1 MKRVMR
7 AAKKIDPCL
16 LERLG
21 GVLLPYCSMAK
32 EGLLR
37 GHASYG
43 LKKKE

>member
-1 MKRVMR
+1 MKRVMS
-7 AAKKIDPCL
+7 AAKKIDPRL
-16 LERLG
+16 PERLG
-21 GVLLPYCSMAK
+21 GILLPYCSVAK